1 MTDYEIEKLREV
13 VNKGNVYWFP
23 EANLDVTSDLPTES
37 VRVTCLFPGESADVV
52 EPEPSDCAS
61 LANGSY
67 VALYNVP
74 LGHFVQLEIK
84 TI

>member
-23 EANLDVTSDLPTES
+23 EANLDVTRL
-37 VRVTCLFPGESADVV
+37 VRVTCLITGEAADLV